1 MSTFITPFRNAT
13 SPPDFNIG
21 GSVIV
26 VGGTKAL
33 PHCGKAL
40 FGRRELAFLADV
52 FMRLPPD
59 RRLYHIHRLD
69 SIPERYIM

>member
-1 MSTFITPFRNAT
+1 
-13 SPPDFNIG
+13 
-21 GSVIV
+21 VIV
-26 VGGTKAL
+26 AGGTNAL
-33 PHCGKAL
+33 LRCGEAL

-69 SIPERYIM
+69 SIPEKYIM